1 MKISRRNMAGGTAAA
16 LAASIMGTAQSSVAF
31 ACNDAGLSGAVE
43 AFRVAMLNADA
54 SAIKDLASEALSF
67 GHSNGVVQ
75 SRDEFIDVVVNKKE
89 IFNQIHQTDHHNVV
103 VNDMGIARHIFEADI
118 TFEGKPLLV
127 KLGMLQVWKQEG
139 GKWRMLA
146 RQAYRL
152 PEA

>member
-1 MKISRRNMAGGTAAA
+1 MKLNRRNMAGATAAA
-16 LAASIMGTAQSSVAF
+16 LAASVMGMAKGSQAF

-54 SAIKDLASEALSF
+54 NAVKELASDALSF

-75 SRDEFIDVVVNKKE
+75 TREEFINVLVEKKE
-89 IFNQIHQTDHHNVV
+89 IFNSIHQIDHHNVV
-103 VNDMGIARHIFEADI
+103 VNDFGIARHIFDADI

-127 KLGMLQVWKQEG
+127 KLGMLQVWKNEG
-139 GKWRMLA
+139 GNWKMLA